1 MSWQLEWLSSK
12 IMSNLITLAFMDI
25 FFSSFFSLLGNVFY
39 ACLTTLLA
47 VGILWAVDRHVFKNI
62 DFVQEI
68 QKGNIAAAIFAGF
81 FLLSV
86 CMLLSFT
93 MR

>member
-1 MSWQLEWLSSK
+1 MISLT
-12 IMSNLITLAFMDI
+12 TLAFMDI
-25 FFSSFFSLLGNVFY
+25 FFSSFFSLLVNVFY

>member
-25 FFSSFFSLLGNVFY
+25 FFSSFFSLLVNVFY

>member
-1 MSWQLEWLSSK
+1 
-12 IMSNLITLAFMDI
+12 MDI
-25 FFSSFFSLLGNVFY
+25 FFSSFFSLIVNVFY

-47 VGILWAVDRHVFKNI
+47 VGVLWLVDRYVFKDI
-62 DFVQEI
+62 DFIREI

-86 CMLLSFT
+86 CLLLSFT

>member
-1 MSWQLEWLSSK
+1 MIS
-12 IMSNLITLAFMDI
+12 ITTLAFMDV
-25 FFSSFFSLLGNVFY
+25 FFSSFFSLLVNVFY

>member
-1 MSWQLEWLSSK
+1 MH
-12 IMSNLITLAFMDI
+12 NLITLAFMDI
-25 FFSSFFSLLGNVFY
+25 FFSSFFSLLVNVFY

>member
-1 MSWQLEWLSSK
+1 M
-12 IMSNLITLAFMDI
+12 IIPVLASLDI
-25 FFSSFFSLLGNVFY
+25 FFSSFFSLIVNVLY
-39 ACLTTLLA
+39 ACLTILLA
-47 VGILWAVDRHVFKNI
+47 VGILWLVDGHVFKEI
-62 DFVQEI
+62 DFLREI

-86 CMLLSFT
+86 CLLLSFT

>member
-1 MSWQLEWLSSK
+1 MITFS
-12 IMSNLITLAFMDI
+12 TLAFLDI
-25 FFSSFFSLLGNVFY
+25 FFSSFFSLIVNVFY
-39 ACLTTLLA
+39 ACLTILLA
-47 VGILWAVDRHVFKNI
+47 VGILWLVDRHVFKEI
-62 DFVQEI
+62 DFLKEI

-86 CMLLSFT
+86 CLLLSFT

>member
-1 MSWQLEWLSSK
+1 
-12 IMSNLITLAFMDI
+12 
-25 FFSSFFSLLGNVFY
+25 
-39 ACLTTLLA
+39 
-47 VGILWAVDRHVFKNI
+47 VDGHVFKEI
-62 DFVQEI
+62 DFLKEI

-86 CMLLSFT
+86 CLLLSFT

>member
-1 MSWQLEWLSSK
+1 MMILPV
-12 IMSNLITLAFMDI
+12 LAFLDI
-25 FFSSFFSLLGNVFY
+25 FFSSFFSLIVNVFY
-39 ACLTTLLA
+39 ACLTILLA
-47 VGILWAVDRHVFKNI
+47 VGILWLVDRHVFKEI
-62 DFVQEI
+62 DFLKEI

-86 CMLLSFT
+86 CLLLSFT

>member
-1 MSWQLEWLSSK
+1 MMILPV
-12 IMSNLITLAFMDI
+12 LAFLDI
-25 FFSSFFSLLGNVFY
+25 FFSSFFSLIVNVFY
-39 ACLTTLLA
+39 ACLTILLA
-47 VGILWAVDRHVFKNI
+47 VGILWLVDGHVFKEI
-62 DFVQEI
+62 DFLNEI

-86 CMLLSFT
+86 CLLLSFT

>member
-1 MSWQLEWLSSK
+1 
-12 IMSNLITLAFMDI
+12 MDI
-25 FFSSFFSLLGNVFY
+25 FFSSFFSLIVNVFY

-47 VGILWAVDRHVFKNI
+47 VGVLWLVDRYVFKDI
-62 DFVQEI
+62 DFIREI

-86 CMLLSFT
+86 AYS
-93 MR
+93 

>member
-1 MSWQLEWLSSK
+1 MSRSLA
-12 IMSNLITLAFMDI
+12 NLDCLIKSTFMDI
-25 FFSSFFSLLGNVFY
+25 FFSSFFSLIVNVFY

-47 VGILWAVDRHVFKNI
+47 VGVLWLVDRYVFKDI
-62 DFVQEI
+62 DFIREI

-86 CMLLSFT
+86 CLLLSFT

>member
-1 MSWQLEWLSSK
+1 MIS
-12 IMSNLITLAFMDI
+12 ITTLAFMDV
-25 FFSSFFSLLGNVFY
+25 FFSSFFSLLVNVFY
-39 ACLTTLLA
+39 ASLTTLLA
-47 VGILWAVDRHVFKNI
+47 VGILWVVDRHVFKNI

-86 CMLLSFT
+86 CLLLSFT

>member
-1 MSWQLEWLSSK
+1 MY
-12 IMSNLITLAFMDI
+12 NFITLAFMDI
-25 FFSSFFSLLGNVFY
+25 FFSSFFSLLVNVFY

>member
-25 FFSSFFSLLGNVFY
+25 FFSSFFSLLVNVFY

-68 QKGNIAAAIFAGF
+68 QKWNIAPSIFAGF

>member
-1 MSWQLEWLSSK
+1 MFPLTTFAAL
-12 IMSNLITLAFMDI
+12 DI
-25 FFSSFFSLLGNVFY
+25 FLSSFFSLFINLVY

-47 VGILWAVDRHVFKNI
+47 VGILYVVDRYVFKNI
-62 DFVQEI
+62 DFIEEI

-86 CMLLSFT
+86 CLLLAFT

>member
-1 MSWQLEWLSSK
+1 MITFL
-12 IMSNLITLAFMDI
+12 TLAFMDI
-25 FFSSFFSLLGNVFY
+25 FFSSFFSLIVNVFY
-39 ACLTTLLA
+39 ACLTILLA
-47 VGILWAVDRHVFKNI
+47 VGILWLVDRHVFKEI
-62 DFVQEI
+62 DFLKEI

-86 CMLLSFT
+86 CLLLSFT

>member
-25 FFSSFFSLLGNVFY
+25 FFSSFFSLLVNVFY

-47 VGILWAVDRHVFKNI
+47 VGILWVVDRHVFKNI

>member
-1 MSWQLEWLSSK
+1 MSWQLEWLSSS

-25 FFSSFFSLLGNVFY
+25 FFSSFFSLLVNLFY

>member
-1 MSWQLEWLSSK
+1 MNIS
-12 IMSNLITLAFMDI
+12 TLAFLDI
-25 FFSSFFSLLGNVFY
+25 FFSSFFSLIVNVFY
-39 ACLTTLLA
+39 ACLTILLA
-47 VGILWAVDRHVFKNI
+47 VGILWLVDRHVFKEI
-62 DFVQEI
+62 DFLKEI

-86 CMLLSFT
+86 CLLLSFT